1 MPRRGSSPSRV
12 SSRPHPNLPARAPPS
27 AVAQP
32 PAQPRQ
38 PGLMGQMAATAGG
51 VAIGSVVGHAVT
63 GALSGGLGGNP
74 AQPAQIS
81 STSDQSQSPCQYHV
95 DELIRC
101 AQSQSDISACS
112 GFSEA
117 LKECSRQ
124 YGLYY

>member
-12 SSRPHPNLPARAPPS
+12 SSRPRATLPARAPPS

-51 VAIGSVVGHAVT
+51 VAIGSVVGHAIT
-63 GALSGGLGGNP
+63 GALSSGSGSNP
-74 AQPAQIS
+74 AQPVQTS
-81 STSDQSQSPCQYHV
+81 PPSDQYQSPCQYQV

-124 YGLYY
+124 YGLYH